1 MKPALILRIR
11 VIIVFIFIFASI
23 LIAKLYSIQI
33 ISGEVFAEKA
43 NHQYA
48 TPSQNIFD
56 RGTIYFKNKD
66 GSNTT
71 VSTLKDGF
79 TLVMVPK
86 DIKDANEAY
95 EKLSSLISLDK
106 DIFLTKASKKNDPY
120 EELAKH
126 IDVDVGD
133 AIDAMK
139 ISGIKVYKD
148 RWRFYPG
155 GSSASHEIGFI
166 GYNNDNQLAGRY
178 GLERTYESTLVRDTK
193 NIYVNFFAEIF
204 AGLDRVILKG
214 EPRGNVVTAFDSVIQ
229 DYAEKSIKKI
239 GDKWKSEV
247 TGIII
252 LNPMTGEVNAMASYP
267 TFDLNSFKTEKNP
280 SIFINP
286 LVENVYEM
294 GSIIKPL
301 TISAGID
308 SGIVTAKTT
317 YNDKGFILLDGKKIS
332 NFDGIGRGV
341 VNMQVVLNESLNTGA
356 AFAVSK
362 MGNDIFSKYMTDFG
376 LGELT
381 GIDLPNEAK
390 GIITNLK
397 SPRDIEHATASFG
410 QGIAMTPID
419 TVRALASLANGG
431 TLIRPHIVTDINYT
445 LGYSKH
451 ISPEEQRKV
460 IKKTTSEE
468 ITRMLVEAVD
478 TSLGGGKVKLSHY
491 SIAAK
496 TGTAQIPDPQGSY
509 YQDRILHSFFGYF
522 PAYNPRFL
530 VFIFT
535 KNPQGAR
542 YATETLVNPFIDI
555 TKFLINYYE
564 IPPDR

>member
-1 MKPALILRIR
+1 M
-11 VIIVFIFIFASI
+11 
-23 LIAKLYSIQI
+23 
-33 ISGEVFAEKA
+33 
-43 NHQYA
+43 
-48 TPSQNIFD
+48 
-56 RGTIYFKNKD
+56 
-66 GSNTT
+66 
-71 VSTLKDGF
+71 
-79 TLVMVPK
+79 
-86 DIKDANEAY
+86 
-95 EKLSSLISLDK
+95 ISLDK

-126 IDVDVGD
+126 IDVDVGN
-133 AIDAMK
+133 AIDALK
-139 ISGIKVYKD
+139 ISGIEVYKN

-155 GSSASHEIGFI
+155 GSSASHEVGFT

-178 GLERTYESTLVRDTK
+178 GLERTYESTLVRDIK
-193 NIYVNFFAEIF
+193 NVYVNFFAEIF
-204 AGLDRVILKG
+204 AGLNRVILKG
-214 EPRGNVVTAFDSVIQ
+214 EPRGSIITAFDPIIQ
-229 DYAEKSIKKI
+229 DYTEKSIKKI

-267 TFDLNSFKTEKNP
+267 TFDLNSFQTEKNP

-301 TISAGID
+301 TLSAGID
-308 SGIVTAKTT
+308 TGAITAKTT
-317 YNDKGFILLDGKKIS
+317 YDDKGFILLDGKKIS

-362 MGNDIFSKYMTDFG
+362 MGNDVFSKYMTNFG

-451 ISPEEQRKV
+451 ILPEEQRTV
-460 IKKTTSEE
+460 IKKETSEE

-478 TSLGGGKVKLSHY
+478 TSLGGGKVKLPHY

-535 KNPQGAR
+535 KNPKGAR
-542 YATETLVNPFIDI
+542 YATETLVSPFIDI
-555 TKFLINYYE
+555 AKFLINYYE